1 MIALSRRALAVAA
14 LGLAA
19 PVSASA
25 QIVGIGSNP
34 QGTLAYSAA
43 AALGKAAADVS
54 KLQARVQPS
63 AGPSI
68 YMPQIDSGELET
80 GIVTL
85 LSIHEYTGRP
95 GADAKKPHNIR
106 LAIILFPLRAG
117 ILVRRDSSLR
127 TVADLRG
134 KRVTGEFATQINSLW
149 MAEAT
154 LASAGLSYADV
165 SVVPAPHVVRGIED
179 FAAGRADAAFFSL
192 GAAKVAEVNAQ
203 VSGGVRFL
211 SVEDGPRTR
220 AAFAKHAPGSYVSP
234 VTPSPALAGIVAPTN
249 VLATDLTMI
258 AGAQA
263 PDEVI
268 YKLVKSAYEKRAEL
282 GEAFPPFREM
292 TPDRMVKQTAF
303 AFHPGAIR
311 AYQEIGVWPPKE

>member
-1 MIALSRRALAVAA
+1 MIAWLGRILAATA
-14 LGLAA
+14 MLGLAA
-19 PVSASA
+19 SASA

-34 QGTLAYSAA
+34 QGTLAYSSA
-43 AALGKAAADVS
+43 AALAKAAVDSA
-54 KLQARVQPS
+54 KLQVRVQPS

-85 LSIHEYTGRP
+85 LSIHEYTGR
-95 GADAKKPHNIR
+95 GGEAAKKPHNIR
-106 LAIILFPLRAG
+106 LAIILFPLRGG
-117 ILVRRDSSLR
+117 ILVKKDSPIR

-154 LASAGLSYADV
+154 LASAGLTYADV
-165 SVVPAPHVVRGIED
+165 QTVPVPHVVRGIED

-203 VSGGVRFL
+203 VGGGVRFV
-211 SVEDGPRTR
+211 SVENNARTA
-220 AAFAKHAPGSYVSP
+220 AAFEKHAPGSYVSQ
-234 VTPSPALAGIVAPTN
+234 VVPSPVLAGIVEPTN

-258 AGAQA
+258 AGAKT
-263 PDEVI
+263 PDEVV
-268 YKLVKSAYEKRAEL
+268 YKLVKSAYEKRAEMA
-282 GEAFPPFREM
+282 EAFPPFREM
-292 TPDRMVKQTAF
+292 TRMAKKTVF
-303 AFHPGAIR
+303 EFHPGAIK
-311 AYQEIGVWPPKE
+311 AYQEIGLWPPKE